1 MENQFQD
8 ALDNVK
14 KLGSQDAHDT
24 FVEKVRTSIKGSAI
38 GLVTGLLYGWYAK
51 KNLYVSGI
59 LGALAGGS
67 INYFLFQRD

>member
-24 FVEKVRTSIKGSAI
+24 FIEKVRTSIKGSAI
-38 GLVTGLLYGWYAK
+38 GLVSGLLIGWYTK
-51 KNLYVSGI
+51 NNLYVCGI

-67 INYFLFQRD
+67 INYFVFQTD